1 MYDGH
6 MYGFFGGFMW
16 LFWLVVII
24 AIIGVIKATGGRPA
38 GTRKSALELLDERYA
53 RGEIERDEY
62 EQKHKDLKGDG

>member
-24 AIIGVIKATGGRPA
+24 AIIWVIKVIGRPA
-38 GTRKSALELLDERYA
+38 GTRKRALELLDDRYA

-62 EQKHKDLKGDG
+62 EQKRKDLKGEG